1 MLNWVR
7 TETEGYKGVKIEN
20 FGTSFNDGLAF
31 LALVHK
37 FDPNLFDYD
46 STYGAQPSLK
56 NAEQAIEYA
65 EKHLGVP
72 KLIEAK
78 ELVDGKLYLY
88 TIYYRGPKRRVI
100 EFSFCKPNLNLVFSV
115 NRQSRH

>member
-7 TETEGYKGVKIEN
+7 TETEGYKGVKIES
-20 FGTSFNDGLAF
+20 FGSSFNDGLAF

-37 FDPNLFDYD
+37 FDPTLFDYD
-46 STYGAQPSLK
+46 STSGSQPSLK
-56 NAEQAIEYA
+56 NAEQAIDYA

-78 ELVDGKLYLY
+78 DLVDGK
-88 TIYYRGPKRRVI
+88 
-100 EFSFCKPNLNLVFSV
+100 S
-115 NRQSRH
+115 